1 MLMYVCTNLK
11 GFFMFDAIIT
21 GNILGV
27 VKNYTRLVET
37 FRAARRRGFIDG
49 FVSIYAHMKTRTVQ
63 ISSDGGRLCRP
74 YIIVTNGKPRVKQKH
89 VDRLIAGKMDFER
102 FLVKGTTTYLRDNTV
117 VYFKSILYYFR
128 FLYLLYVI

>member
-1 MLMYVCTNLK
+1 
-11 GFFMFDAIIT
+11 MFDAIIT

-102 FLVKGTTTYLRDNTV
+102 FLVKGTYYIHDNSLLQSSNQYYL
-117 VYFKSILYYFR
+117 
-128 FLYLLYVI
+128 

>member
-74 YIIVTNGKPRVKQKH
+74 YIIVSNGKPRVKQKH

-102 FLVKGTTTYLRDNTV
+102 FLVKGTYYIHDNSLLQSSNQYYL
-117 VYFKSILYYFR
+117 
-128 FLYLLYVI
+128 